1 MSIIRNNHRLQS
13 KQPIMADCRILLIE
27 DQHSIATMT
36 EAMLHDKWGCEVLT
50 ANSYQQAK
58 TILESTSEPFF
69 LAISDLNL
77 PDAGNGE
84 IIDLLAEH
92 QQPVIAISGYFS
104 QDLHEQLTSKGVI
117 DYVLKNNINAYDFLV
132 NLVGRLYFNHN
143 ITVLIVDDSESVKK
157 LTGAYL
163 EKQFLNVMYAKHGEE
178 ALSILSNHPEIKLAL
193 VDAEMPVMDGLTF
206 TAKARLISDKNK
218 LCIIGISSSLQKNL
232 SAQFLKHGAN
242 DFISKPHTY
251 DEITCRVNQNLSML
265 EYIETVQHIADYDFL
280 TEIPNRRY
288 FFVCGAPIIE
298 EAIRLKK
305 HMVVGIID
313 IDLFKKI
320 NDTYGHEAGDAAL
333 KHVAATVDDHLRD
346 HITARLGGE
355 EFGFILSTK
364 NFSESQSIVENL
376 RKIFENSSIH
386 YGDQQIKF
394 TVSIGASYELKQDLD
409 ETLKLADQHLYLAK
423 MSGRNKVVWN
433 HGQPKIENSIK
444 TGT

>member
-1 MSIIRNNHRLQS
+1 MSITRNNHRSQS
-13 KQPIMADCRILLIE
+13 KQPIMANCRVLLIE
-27 DQHSIATMT
+27 DQYSIATMT
-36 EAMLHDKWGCEVLT
+36 EAMLHERWGCEVVK
-50 ANSYQQAK
+50 AHNFQQTK
-58 TILESTSEPFF
+58 TILEAAPEPFF

-77 PDAGNGE
+77 PDASNGE
-84 IIDLLAEH
+84 IIDLLTEH
-92 QQPVIAISGYFS
+92 RQPVIAISGYFS

-117 DYVLKNNINAYDFLV
+117 DYVLKNNINAYDYLV
-132 NLVGRLYFNHN
+132 NLVGRLYLNQN

-163 EKQFLNVMYAKHGEE
+163 KKQFLNVMYAKHGEE
-178 ALSILSNHPEIKLAL
+178 ALSVLSHHPEIKLAL
-193 VDAEMPVMDGLTF
+193 VDAEMPVMNGLTF

-265 EYIETVQHIADYDFL
+265 EYIAKVQHIADYDFL
-280 TEIPNRRY
+280 TEIPNRRH
-288 FFVCGAPIIE
+288 FFVRGSPIIE
-298 EAIRLKK
+298 EAMKLKK

-313 IDLFKKI
+313 IDFFKKI

-333 KHVAATVDDHLRD
+333 IHVALTVEEHLKD

-376 RKIFENSSIH
+376 RRKFENSSIH
-386 YGDQQIKF
+386 YDNQEIKF
-394 TVSIGASYELKQDLD
+394 TVSIGACYELKQDLD

-433 HGQPKIENSIK
+433 HSQPKIEAPIT